1 MKSKWVCWVFINF
14 ILVNSA
20 FAIEKNT
27 AKMQA
32 MDKITGRVSEINVPV
47 GGKVNFGSLSVVV
60 RHCAT
65 RPEEETPD
73 NFAFVDVA
81 DTDLKGNE
89 LNIFKGWMISSSPAT
104 HAVEHPIYDV
114 WLLRCLDTEV
124 NKELLLSEEDLTLR
138 DNLPMSP
145 RDKISKEEINN
156 IASVK
161 DVATKNSDVIIKE
174 MEVEK
179 PLKDDDAPES
189 LVPEDFEFT
198 EDEEYS
204 VESF

>member
-1 MKSKWVCWVFINF
+1 MKNKWIFWIFIN
-14 ILVNSA
+14 ILFVNNA

-32 MDKITGRVSEINVPV
+32 MDKIPGRVSEINVPV
-47 GGKVNFGSLSVVV
+47 GGMVNFGSLSVVV

-73 NFAFVDVA
+73 NFAFVDVV
-81 DTDLKGNE
+81 DKDLKGEE

-114 WLLRCLDTEV
+114 WLLKCLDAEV
-124 NKELLLSEEDLTLR
+124 DKNLLLGEEELVVR
-138 DNLPMSP
+138 DSLPMSP
-145 RDKISKEEINN
+145 RDELFNELSMGKNVSVD
-156 IASVK
+156 ASMK
-161 DVATKNSDVIIKE
+161 SSDVIIKE
-174 MEVEK
+174 MEIEK
-179 PLKDDDAPES
+179 PLKEDDVPEK